1 MSRFSVSQMAMT
13 GFRVVRENPAAVA
26 LWALLQAVGM
36 FAVLGAM
43 VSLIGGPFAR
53 LQSLSREPGASPD
66 PHLITELMTQFVP
79 FLLVILPLSL
89 AFGAV
94 TSAAMNRI
102 VLRPRDKAF
111 GFLRIGA
118 AEWRQFLLGLQ
129 VMLVAAGAYVA
140 VILAVIVGAVG
151 IGFASKAAPVAGVL
165 LAVAGGLGLV
175 AAAIYVTVRLSL
187 ASARTFATG
196 RVDLFGSWD
205 VTRGHFWPILGT
217 YVLAVFLAIVV
228 MSMGSA
234 VVFCIAAVTTG
245 LGPTSDA
252 MIHPDMATPAS
263 YFTPSQIVYL
273 ALNAVVSALV
283 LPIQA
288 TPAAA
293 MYAALTD
300 GPPPAPVI
308 EGGLYVP
315 KA

>member
-1 MSRFSVSQMAMT
+1 MCSSD
-13 GFRVVRENPAAVA
+13 
-26 LWALLQAVGM
+26 LL
-36 FAVLGAM
+36 
-43 VSLIGGPFAR
+43 
-53 LQSLSREPGASPD
+53 
-66 PHLITELMTQFVP
+66 TE
-79 FLLVILPLSL
+79 
-89 AFGAV
+89 A
-94 TSAAMNRI
+94 
-102 VLRPRDKAF
+102 
-111 GFLRIGA
+111 
-118 AEWRQFLLGLQ
+118 
-129 VMLVAAGAYVA
+129 
-140 VILAVIVGAVG
+140 
-151 IGFASKAAPVAGVL
+151 
-165 LAVAGGLGLV
+165 
-175 AAAIYVTVRLSL
+175 
-187 ASARTFATG
+187 
-196 RVDLFGSWD
+196 SWD